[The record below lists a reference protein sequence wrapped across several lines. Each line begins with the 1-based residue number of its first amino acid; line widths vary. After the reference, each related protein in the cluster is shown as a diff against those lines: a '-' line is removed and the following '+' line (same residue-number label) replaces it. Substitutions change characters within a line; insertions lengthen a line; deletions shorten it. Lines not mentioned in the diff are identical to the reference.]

1 VDESTNGDTTHER
14 SGEMTQTMEARLT
27 AVEKDQAE
35 FRQVVREIRDIS
47 SRQADSLEKLVRLE
61 ERHAESREALSRAFT
76 EIEKHD
82 AAIHEI
88 KIAMP
93 PLIEMRK
100 WLASGMIGTIAIVFI
115 ALIAMVLHSPIK
127 G

>member
-1 VDESTNGDTTHER
+1 MNDIETHTGA
-14 SGEMTQTMEARLT
+14 SIGEMTQTMEARLT

-61 ERHAESREALSRAFT
+61 ERHAESREALGRAFS

-82 AAIHEI
+82 IAIHEI
-88 KIAMP
+88 KIAIP
-93 PLIEMRK
+93 PLVEMRK
-100 WLASGMIGTIAIVFI
+100 WLASGMISVVGLVFLS
-115 ALIAMVLHSPIK
+115 LIAFVVKQAP
-127 G
+127 